1 MTVDRLLSVLHN
13 IEKKC
18 WKQSVAGTGYGS
30 PMANGVLLFSSS
42 VIEVGGWVIF
52 VLQVAAMY
60 KNQKN
65 SGQVSGSAP
74 DPEDFYW
81 TPNLYLLYSL
91 QFLYYYNC
99 VGWCILLCVYKIT
112 CDE

>member
-1 MTVDRLLSVLHN
+1 MKLLNPLQNIDSNTTCSQYCTTLERNAESSQWLVLAM
-13 IEKKC
+13 
-18 WKQSVAGTGYGS
+18 VS

-42 VIEVGGWVIF
+42 VIEFGGWVIF

-74 DPEDFYW
+74 DPEDFY
-81 TPNLYLLYSL
+81 
-91 QFLYYYNC
+91 
-99 VGWCILLCVYKIT
+99 
-112 CDE
+112 

>member
-1 MTVDRLLSVLHN
+1 M
-13 IEKKC
+13 
-18 WKQSVAGTGYGS
+18 VAQWPMGYCF
-30 PMANGVLLFSSS
+30 FSSS

-81 TPNLYLLYSL
+81 TPNLYLQYSL
-91 QFLYYYNC
+91 QFMYYYNC

-112 CDE
+112 CAE